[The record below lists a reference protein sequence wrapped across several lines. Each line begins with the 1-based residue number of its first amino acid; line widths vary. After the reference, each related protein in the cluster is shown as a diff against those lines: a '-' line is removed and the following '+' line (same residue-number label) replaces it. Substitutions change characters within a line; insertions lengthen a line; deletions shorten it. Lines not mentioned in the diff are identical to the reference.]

1 MKEQVTKL
9 GMAKVYFTKEDFGK
23 MLKLKDPTNLEIIDI
38 EKDEYGDIVI
48 KLATTMDN
56 VVNNRVKAI

>member
-23 MLKLKDPTNLEIIDI
+23 MLKLKDPTNLEIIDV
-38 EKDEYGDIVI
+38 E
-48 KLATTMDN
+48 
-56 VVNNRVKAI
+56 